1 MVHEDLMLKIYSI
14 PIVQIPAL
22 PDASTPGP
30 GPIILPEFKE
40 IETHNLNHVPEQAMY
55 ANTNT
60 HLSKGQQDSPDSGH
74 KEMSSDSLSYNLS
87 GSDNNGNG
95 HSGNSGSWYPLTAS
109 QGAYNINGPHH
120 MKPLHNSGINVH
132 GQEFNLQMRNPQ
144 NVNSKVSLN
153 NNSFNANP
161 FSPKKE
167 MKSPKSDSKQDTQI
181 ITPLP
186 SQDASGNKL
195 ELNVAPK
202 IEPPPKVKRTS
213 SRTSQGGQA
222 DLLVSPDSCQTI
234 SSRSST
240 TSDTSFSDKR
250 NSRDSSKIGDDLN
263 ANLTSLMSPLSKSN
277 NSSTAT
283 SPNHNTGAQHDV
295 TVNFSKGSQKF
306 HAVAKQQNQL
316 TANEKECNMNN
327 LSHSPSSRQSQNS
340 NNTGTFISPA
350 DSTTKL
356 RLSFSDEENTE
367 NSEDSG
373 VPQQANNGLDSMT
386 FEEFDALGS

>member
-1 MVHEDLMLKIYSI
+1 M
-14 PIVQIPAL
+14 
-22 PDASTPGP
+22 
-30 GPIILPEFKE
+30 PEFKE
-40 IETHNLNHVPEQAMY
+40 IETHNLTNIPEQAMY
-55 ANTNT
+55 ANANI

-74 KEMSSDSLSYNLS
+74 REMSSDSLSYNLS

-95 HSGNSGSWYPLTAS
+95 SSNSWYPLGIN
-109 QGAYNINGPHH
+109 QGAYNINGPPH
-120 MKPLHNSGINVH
+120 MKPLNNSGINVH
-132 GQEFNLQMRNPQ
+132 GQEFNLQMRTSHH
-144 NVNSKVSLN
+144 VNKVSPN
-153 NNSFNANP
+153 NNSFNVNP

-167 MKSPKSDSKQDTQI
+167 VKSPKSNNKKETQI

-213 SRTSQGGQA
+213 SRASQGQG
-222 DLLVSPDSCQTI
+222 DLLISPDSQTM

-240 TSDTSFSDKR
+240 TSETSFSDKR
-250 NSRDSSKIGDDLN
+250 ISRDSSKMGDDLN
-263 ANLTSLMSPLSKSN
+263 ANLTSLMSPLNKSN

-283 SPNHNTGAQHDV
+283 SPNHNTGVQQDIS
-295 TVNFSKGSQKF
+295 VNFNNSSHQKF
-306 HAVAKQQNQL
+306 HAPPKQQNL
-316 TANEKECNMNN
+316 NTANENEYNMNN
-327 LSHSPSSRQSQNS
+327 LSNSPNSRHSQNS
-340 NNTGTFISPA
+340 SHKGSFISHA